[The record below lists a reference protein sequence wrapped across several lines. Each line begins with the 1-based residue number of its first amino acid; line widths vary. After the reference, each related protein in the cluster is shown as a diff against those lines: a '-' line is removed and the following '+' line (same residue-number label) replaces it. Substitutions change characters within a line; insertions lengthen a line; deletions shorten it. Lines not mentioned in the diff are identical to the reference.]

1 MQTEHLN
8 DSKVST
14 GISAFW
20 LKIIAITGMLLQ
32 HAALTLPGAFP
43 LGLEIFLQISGGLTF
58 PILAFLLVEG
68 FYATSNINKYMTR
81 LAIFGGISFI
91 PHLFAFGSG
100 LNIMFTLLV
109 GLALLT
115 MRQRFGNSPKFWF
128 AFAGLTLASFIL
140 DWGII
145 GPATIVMYDLI
156 KNQKLRRIAVPIF
169 CALGVIAISA
179 LTSAMAA
186 PFADLGVVI
195 PEATIATAFFPVG
208 CLLVIPLLLMYKGE
222 RGRPVR
228 WFFYIFYPVHLAVL
242 AVISIVMGKNIL
254 INLIRDI
261 LYELGLFF

>member
-1 MQTEHLN
+1 MQAEQAN
-8 DSKVST
+8 AST

-32 HAALTLPGAFP
+32 HTALALPGAFP
-43 LGLEIFLQISGGLTF
+43 LGFEIFLQISGGLTF
-58 PILAFLLVEG
+58 PIIAFLLVEG

-91 PHLFAFGSG
+91 PHLFVFSHG

-109 GLALLT
+109 GLVLLT
-115 MRQRFGNSPKFWF
+115 MRQRFGSSPKFWF
-128 AFAGLTLASFIL
+128 AFAGLTLASVIL

-145 GPATIVMYDLI
+145 GPVAIVLYDLI
-156 KNQKLRRIAVPIF
+156 KNEKLRRILVPIF
-169 CALGVIAISA
+169 CAVGILALSA
-179 LTSAMAA
+179 LMAA
-186 PFADLGVVI
+186 VAAIVPIDNLGFQL
-195 PEATIATAFFPVG
+195 PETTIAGAFFPMG
-208 CLLVIPLLLMYKGE
+208 CLLVIPLLLMYKGA

-242 AVISIVMGKNIL
+242 AIISIVMGKNIL
-254 INLIRDI
+254 ISVIRTI